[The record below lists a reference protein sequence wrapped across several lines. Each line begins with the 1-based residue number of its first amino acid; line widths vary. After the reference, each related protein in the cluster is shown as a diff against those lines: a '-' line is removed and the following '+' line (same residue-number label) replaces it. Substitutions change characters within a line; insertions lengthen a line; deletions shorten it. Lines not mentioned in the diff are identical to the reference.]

1 MRRNFSKGMIVASAA
16 SSILSLWA
24 VPALADSGAEEATGD
39 RLSTPTRSASAFSEE
54 GTCAG
59 KVAPRECDVN
69 IADDQRAAA
78 GYGDDSSPGEEGTR
92 RTEGAL
98 QPGTADAPRSVP
110 QADVVR
116 SIGRHVDEA
125 ASLSSS
131 RPGGE
136 VAERVVE
143 GLSSGHGERPDEEGG
158 YGDDSATGGGYGDD
172 GATGGGY
179 GDDGDT
185 GGGYG
190 DDGDTGGGY
199 GETPAPTPS
208 TPPVTPPDATP
219 PVTPPAA
226 NPHQPPSMAET
237 GAGRGTL
244 ATSGIAAAL
253 VTGGVLLY
261 RRGRVMS
268 CK

>member
-1 MRRNFSKGMIVASAA
+1 MASAA

-39 RLSTPTRSASAFSEE
+39 RLSTPARSASAFSEE
-54 GTCAG
+54 DTCAG
-59 KVAPRECDVN
+59 EVAPRECDASVTS
-69 IADDQRAAA
+69 DQRAAA
-78 GYGDDSSPGEEGTR
+78 GGYGDDSGTGEEGTR

-98 QPGTADAPRSVP
+98 QPGNAEALRGAPRN
-110 QADVVR
+110 DVVR
-116 SIGRHVDEA
+116 SIGRHLNDA

-131 RPGGE
+131 RPGAE
-136 VAERVVE
+136 AAERVVE
-143 GLSSGHGERPDEEGG
+143 GLSSGPGERLDEEAG
-158 YGDDSATGGGYGDD
+158 YGDDGETGGGYGDD
-172 GATGGGY
+172 GDTGGGY

-199 GETPAPTPS
+199 GETPGPTPS
-208 TPPVTPPDATP
+208 TTPPVTPPEGTP
-219 PVTPPAA
+219 PVTPPSHH
-226 NPHQPPSMAET
+226 PHQPPSMAET

-244 ATSGIAAAL
+244 VNSGIAAAL

-261 RRGRVMS
+261 RRGRAMS